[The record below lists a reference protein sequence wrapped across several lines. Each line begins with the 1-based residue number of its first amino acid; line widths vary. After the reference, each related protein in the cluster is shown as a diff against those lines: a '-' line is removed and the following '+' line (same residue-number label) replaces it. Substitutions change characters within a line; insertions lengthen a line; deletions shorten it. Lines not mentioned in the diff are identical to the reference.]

1 VKYLLDTCV
10 VSELISKSPNVG
22 VTDWLNGQDSDH
34 LFLSVVTIGEIQR
47 GISKLSDTGRS
58 NKLKEWLED
67 ELMLKFDSRILPL
80 DVQVMQGWGILIAGL
95 EKIGLKMPV
104 IDSLIAATAVSLSF
118 TIVTRN
124 VKDFDNSGVQLLN
137 PWT

>member
-1 VKYLLDTCV
+1 MKYLLDTCV

-47 GISKLSDTGRS
+47 GISKLSDAGRS

-67 ELMLKFDSRILPL
+67 ELMIKFDRRILPL
-80 DVQVMQGWGILIAGL
+80 DVHVMQGWGILIAGL
-95 EKIGLKMPV
+95 EKIGFKMPV
-104 IDSLIAATAVSLSF
+104 IDSLIAATAVSLNF

-124 VKDFDNSGVQLLN
+124 IKDFNNSGVQLHN
-137 PWT
+137 PWA